1 MPKKSAF
8 VGQHDGDGWLR
19 IVQVERAA
27 SGDEFDE
34 PGASVVVADIERNG
48 HAVNAS
54 PAAANGKPQHGQNIP
69 KPARLVLAFDALRH
83 GHELFINPAREEN
96 READEQAYIR

>member
-1 MPKKSAF
+1 MSAF

-34 PGASVVVADIERNG
+34 PGASVVVADVERNG
-48 HAVNAS
+48 QAVNCT
-54 PAAANGKPQHGQNIP
+54 PAGDPTYA
-69 KPARLVLAFDALRH
+69 
-83 GHELFINPAREEN
+83 
-96 READEQAYIR
+96 

>member
-1 MPKKSAF
+1 MKKARELKKFAGGVVSMPEKSAF

-19 IVQVERAA
+19 IVHVERAA

-48 HAVNAS
+48 HAVNAR
-54 PAAANGKPQHGQNIP
+54 PAAGKN
-69 KPARLVLAFDALRH
+69 FTS
-83 GHELFINPAREEN
+83 N
-96 READEQAYIR
+96 